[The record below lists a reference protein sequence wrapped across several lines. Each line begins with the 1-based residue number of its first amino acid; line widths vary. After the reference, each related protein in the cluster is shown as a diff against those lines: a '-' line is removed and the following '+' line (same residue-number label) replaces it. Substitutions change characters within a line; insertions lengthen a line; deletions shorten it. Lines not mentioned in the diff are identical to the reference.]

1 MYGRTIE
8 IQVLID
14 DVDTSLVGL
23 HQLRRGVTIVPQV
36 LLVEV
41 VGVSCGVNA
50 LKQDSVMFSGS
61 LRFNLDPWGEES
73 EEELGR
79 VVGVLGLDLRLD
91 CEVTEGGGNLSQ
103 GQRQL
108 VCLGRAILRRS
119 KLLIL
124 DEATSALDSHTD
136 ARIATLLKTEFSE
149 CSVIT
154 IAHRLAT
161 VVEADRVL
169 VLEHGRLVEL
179 GDPQVLNH
187 IRSTQILHHFL
198 HIHNSDDLNNLHR
211 SCCPTQ
217 APTSVGWP
225 PWPESPPSK
234 PKYQCGSEGQELSV
248 FTLFIYIMQSITRK
262 EKHITE

>member
-1 MYGRTIE
+1 
-8 IQVLID
+8 
-14 DVDTSLVGL
+14 
-23 HQLRRGVTIVPQV
+23 
-36 LLVEV
+36 
-41 VGVSCGVNA
+41 
-50 LKQDSVMFSGS
+50 MFSDHH
-61 LRFNLDPWGEES
+61 RTQVPTP
-73 EEELGR
+73 R
-79 VVGVLGLDLRLD
+79 PRP
-91 CEVTEGGGNLSQ
+91 
-103 GQRQL
+103 
-108 VCLGRAILRRS
+108 
-119 KLLIL
+119 
-124 DEATSALDSHTD
+124 ATSQPFVCKAKFPPHSILP
-136 ARIATLLKTEFSE
+136 
-149 CSVIT
+149 
-154 IAHRLAT
+154 RLAT
-161 VVEADRVL
+161 VVEANRVL